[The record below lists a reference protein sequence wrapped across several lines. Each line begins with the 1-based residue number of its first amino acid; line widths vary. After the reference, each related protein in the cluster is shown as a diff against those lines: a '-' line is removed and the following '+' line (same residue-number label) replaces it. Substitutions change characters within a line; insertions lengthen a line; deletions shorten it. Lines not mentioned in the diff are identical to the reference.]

1 MSDRDQDFAAFVAVS
16 SAALQRTAFLV
27 CVDRDHAHD
36 AVQEA
41 LYRLYLAWPRAQRS
55 DNVLAYA
62 RRAVI
67 NAAIDAGRRPWRRE
81 RATAELPEGSVR
93 DEAAAHADRDELLG
107 ALRELPPRRRAC
119 VALRYYEGL
128 SVEET
133 AQVLGC
139 SAGTVKSQTA
149 RALATLRHTLI
160 NLRSGEPRVA
170 RETAHA

>member
-1 MSDRDQDFAAFVAVS
+1 MSDRDRDFAEFVALS

-41 LYRLYLAWPRAQRS
+41 LYRLYLAWPRVQRS
-55 DNVLAYA
+55 DNALAYA

-81 RATAELPEGSVR
+81 RATADLPELAVR
-93 DEAAAHADRDELLG
+93 DESAFHADRDEILG
-107 ALRELPPRRRAC
+107 ALRKLPPRRRAC

-139 SAGTVKSQTA
+139 TAGTVKSQTA
-149 RALATLRHTLI
+149 RALESLRHTLT
-160 NLRSGEPRVA
+160 NLRSDAPCVA
-170 RETAHA
+170 REA